1 MGIVKTA
8 ASVGNTKYSRVQGS
22 AALGSSEDAG
32 WSKGRSQPSAD
43 DDDGS
48 GMAWVK
54 RRREERERLKREA
67 AEKAATEAV
76 AGGEPETKET
86 KIEEHKEDQP
96 HASVSDPD
104 PPAPIEP
111 EKVEDVAIQLE
122 AERSTLIAV
131 AEVTPN
137 HITTLI

>member
-1 MGIVKTA
+1 
-8 ASVGNTKYSRVQGS
+8 VG
-22 AALGSSEDAG
+22 E
-32 WSKGRSQPSAD
+32 
-43 DDDGS
+43 
-48 GMAWVK
+48 
-54 RRREERERLKREA
+54 EERERLKREA

-111 EKVEDVAIQLE
+111 EKVEDVAIQSE
-122 AERSTLIAV
+122 AERSTPIAV
-131 AEVTPN
+131 AEVTPD